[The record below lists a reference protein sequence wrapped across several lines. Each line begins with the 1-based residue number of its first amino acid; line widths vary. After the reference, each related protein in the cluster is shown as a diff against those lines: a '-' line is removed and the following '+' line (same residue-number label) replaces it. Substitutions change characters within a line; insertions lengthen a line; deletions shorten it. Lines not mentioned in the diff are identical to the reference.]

1 MAKLEEKVKGLGS
14 AKSQDAI
21 LEHLKNILVESDVPQ
36 KIKDIQN
43 LTIYHFRDLST
54 NETDLISNVFKV
66 KTIKDLAKVSY
77 DQVMKNMT
85 LLRKGRVT
93 KKKLEMVISAARFIV
108 EAADYKPTD
117 EKKVVLAGLAN
128 AGKSAMLKV
137 IRRELVG
144 TMEELSLLKPTL
156 GLQRNEIQVKGQKF
170 NVFELGGQE
179 IYRKAYLETPGRFFL
194 GTDIIIYLIDMQDEK
209 SQPES
214 LDYLQSILNVLKYL
228 QESPEFIVLLHKCD
242 PDLLDDPRFLESIDN
257 MEKRVSELFQAD
269 QYDFRFEIQ
278 TSSIFNTLAPTPN
291 FSKMMRGLFNKGLLE
306 EKKKIEAIGDL
317 VTSVVDLILGIEKT
331 VDERLRAV
339 EQKIQQLSQQAT
351 QFPQVPQAAGLAETA
366 PLQSAQPF
374 KPTVEV
380 IATPLPPPPK
390 SPKDALMSELKQ
402 LFAKKRSVD

>member
-1 MAKLEEKVKGLGS
+1 MADLEEKVKGLGS
-14 AKSQDAI
+14 VKSQAAI
-21 LEHLKNILVESDVPQ
+21 LEHLKNLLVESDLPQ

-43 LTIYHFRDLST
+43 LTIYHFRDLTT
-54 NETDLISNVFKV
+54 NESELISEVFKV

-77 DQVMKNMT
+77 DQVMQNMT
-85 LLRKGRVT
+85 LLRKGKIT
-93 KKKLEMVISAARFIV
+93 KKKLEMIISAARFIV

-137 IRRELVG
+137 IKRELIGAV
-144 TMEELSLLKPTL
+144 EELSLLKPTL
-156 GLQRNEIQVKGQKF
+156 GLQRNEIEIKGQKF

-179 IYRKAYLETPGRFFL
+179 VYRKAYIETPGRFFL
-194 GTDIIIYLIDMQDEK
+194 GTDIIIYLIDMQDER

-214 LDYLQSILNVLKYL
+214 LDYFQNILNVVKYL

-242 PDLLDDPRFLESIDN
+242 PDLLDNPRFLEGIDN
-257 MEKRVSELFQAD
+257 MERRVTELFQSG

-278 TSSIFNTLAPTPN
+278 TSSIFNSLAPTPN
-291 FSKMMRGLFNKGLLE
+291 FSKMMRGLFNKGLLD

-331 VDERLRAV
+331 VDERLKAV
-339 EQKIQQLSQQAT
+339 EQQIQQLSQQAL
-351 QFPQVPQAAGLAETA
+351 QAPPAPAGAQAASMPPVE
-366 PLQSAQPF
+366 PF

-380 IATPLPPPPK
+380 LAPVPPPPK
-390 SPKDALMSELKQ
+390 SPKDALMGELKT
-402 LFAKKRSVD
+402 LFAKKRLVE